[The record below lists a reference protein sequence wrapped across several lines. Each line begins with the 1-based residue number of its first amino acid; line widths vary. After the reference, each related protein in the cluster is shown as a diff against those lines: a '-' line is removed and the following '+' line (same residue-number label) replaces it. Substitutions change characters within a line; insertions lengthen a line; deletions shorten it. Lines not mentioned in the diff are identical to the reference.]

1 MPPKGY
7 ETITIPKALAVRLR
21 RMKKAQG
28 LSSVAECIEN
38 MLSLTVW

>member
-7 ETITIPKALAVRLR
+7 ETITIPRALAVRLR

-28 LSSVAECIEN
+28 LSSVGACIEY
-38 MLSLTVW
+38 LLKLTVW